1 MRSHPRTRLSLSS
14 NPFKP
19 GSWEPG
25 RFGLTDAVAVKLV
38 LILMAANRSFDYFT
52 PRDAGPTTV
61 TETMQTA
68 FPLEWWG
75 VMLAVPTLLLATGLA
90 GRIHFAVWVGHG
102 LLAIVYLALV
112 TALGMVYIE
121 RPLFDGSRSVTVLL
135 APLVLHT
142 LLCFRTGW
150 RPPVVGTM
158 TGEIE
163 EVRDG

>member
-1 MRSHPRTRLSLSS
+1 MRSYPRSRLSRSS

-25 RFGLTDAVAVKLV
+25 RFGLPDAVTIKLV

-52 PRDAGPTTV
+52 PRVTSPTTV

-68 FPLEWWG
+68 FPLWWWG
-75 VMLAVPTLLLATGLA
+75 IMLAVPTILLATGLA
-90 GRIHFAVWVGHG
+90 ARVHFAVWMGHG
-102 LLAIVYLALV
+102 LLAIVYLGIV

-121 RPLFDGSRSVTVLL
+121 RPLFDGSRSVTALL

-142 LLCFRTGW
+142 LLCARTGW
-150 RPPVVGTM
+150 RPPTVGTM
-158 TGEIE
+158 TGEFE
-163 EVRDG
+163 EVREE